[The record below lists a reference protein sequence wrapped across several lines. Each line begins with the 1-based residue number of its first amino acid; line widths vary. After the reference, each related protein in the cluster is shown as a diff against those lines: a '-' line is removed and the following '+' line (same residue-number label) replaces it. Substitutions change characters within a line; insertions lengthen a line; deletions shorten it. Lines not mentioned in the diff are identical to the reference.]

1 MELDMEKFNF
11 LPVFEMMQGSIKIV
25 LGEHAKALIE
35 QGDYHALS
43 RIAQIGAFTTE
54 YLDDLSDDIHDDYE
68 GSGAILT
75 IVKPELF
82 EAELVEAE
90 ETESKESKPKF
101 VFSVPNQ
108 ETKDWIFDYLGKRGG
123 KSYIEDMLFDFFKD
137 YHQVITKAE
146 IEDGEWRE
154 HIFRRVCEM
163 RKNKPNAKNILVP
176 TNGKRLDYYE
186 LSKYGME
193 LYQKQ
198 VKKVEKQLSLP
209 DLEITG

>member
-1 MELDMEKFNF
+1 MKNF
-11 LPVFEMMQGSIKIV
+11 SLQPVFEMMQGSINIV

-35 QGDYHALS
+35 QNDYEMLGK
-43 RIAQIGAFTTE
+43 IAEIGEMTSSF
-54 YLDDLSDDIHDDYE
+54 LDDLSDVIH
-68 GSGAILT
+68 SGEEDSESVAT
-75 IVKPELF
+75 IDEPEV
-82 EAELVEAE
+82 VEAE
-90 ETESKESKPKF
+90 VVEAKETESKVSKPKF

-137 YHQVITKAE
+137 YHQVFTKAE

-198 VKKVEKQLSLP
+198 VKKAEKQLTLP
-209 DLEITG
+209 NIEITG